1 MKRFFFYIILV
12 SCFHANGQGSL
23 KEVFLQSKMDGEL
36 TLFDGTEIV
45 FWGYGIENQTTGMA
59 KISLPGPTLRF
70 DLGDTA
76 RIQLRNTSPE
86 AHTIHWHG
94 LDVDQANDGVGHTS
108 SNVIPNAL
116 FTYEFVCS
124 EPGTYMYHCHVL
136 TPLHLAMGMYGLVIV
151 GGEAPEQL
159 YDSTTKYTKEFSFLF
174 SEMNLSWNTNPMSPG
189 PFALYEA
196 DYLMVNGMSDQEL
209 EFSDNTVVASE
220 NDTLAFRMANIGYGS
235 VRAIFPPELE
245 VYAVASDGRRVIPME
260 TNELEIFPGERF
272 DFIAR
277 PLQAF
282 DGVIM
287 VDYIDLR
294 NNNLLGSNDISV
306 IVTSTVGLTNEALS
320 TSSVYPNPF
329 TESVHIESEEYPAT
343 IDVLDNTGKLLKRLT
358 VTSASE
364 VDLHDLARG
373 SYSLRIG
380 ADIFKIIK
388 R

>member
-124 EPGTYMYHCHVL
+124 KPGTYMYHCHVL

-174 SEMNLSWNTNPMSPG
+174 SEMNLSWNTNPLSPG

-282 DGVIM
+282 EGVIT

>member
-1 MKRFFFYIILV
+1 MKRILFYLIIV
-12 SCFHANGQGSL
+12 SCFQVNGQGSL

-36 TLFDGTEIV
+36 TLYDGTEIV
-45 FWGYGIENQTTGMA
+45 FWGYGIENQTTGLA
-59 KISLPGPTLRF
+59 KVSLPGPTLRF

-116 FTYEFVCS
+116 FTYEFVCN

-151 GGEAPEQL
+151 GGEGPDLL
-159 YDSTTKYTKEFSFLF
+159 YDNTTKYTKEFSFLF
-174 SEMNLSWNTNPMSPG
+174 SEMNLNWNTNPLSPG

-209 EFSDNTVVASE
+209 DFTDNAVVATVD
-220 NDTLAFRMANIGYGS
+220 DTLAFRMANIGYGS

-245 VYAVASDGRRVIPME
+245 VFAVASDGRMITPLA
-260 TNELEIFPGERF
+260 TNQLEIFPGERF

-282 DGVIM
+282 EGNIS

-294 NNNLLGSNDISV
+294 NNNVLGSNDIPV
-306 IVTSTVGLTNEALS
+306 TVTSTVGLTYETIPPAV
-320 TSSVYPNPF
+320 VYPNPF
-329 TESVHIESEEYPAT
+329 SESIRIEAVDYPFN
-343 IDVLDNTGKLLKRLT
+343 IDILDNTGKLVKSVT
-358 VTSASE
+358 VNSTLE
-364 VDLHDLARG
+364 VDLRDLAKG
-373 SYSLRIG
+373 LYNVRIG
-380 ADIFKIIK
+380 ADVIKIIK
-388 R
+388 H